1 MVLSLINRAL
11 LHHLLR
17 FNSFFQLL
25 AQFFDL
31 PTTLLHRFA
40 HLLHA
45 LLCLLNTRVAFGL
58 LFCRNLT
65 LLPLLLH
72 TLACF
77 SNTLLVA
84 LHLQLLFFQFL
95 LGFRTTLFGSLPGF
109 GGTLL
114 PKLPTRHFLI
124 TAFAS
129 LLYLFFALFQVFIL
143 TLYLVFAPLI
153 QVLSFLSHH
162 LGSLFGLLGHHLS
175 SFFHFLGSLL
185 GSLFGLFQQTLTFS
199 LALTL
204 CKSKRGSQNKG
215 QRSEE
220 RRVGKECRSRMS
232 SADEQEN

>member
-31 PTTLLHRFA
+31 TTTLTHRFA

-45 LLCLLNTRVAFGL
+45 LLGLLNTLVAFGL
-58 LFCRNLT
+58 LFCRNLA

-72 TLACF
+72 TLTGF
-77 SNTLLVA
+77 GNTLFVT

-95 LGFRTTLFGSLPGF
+95 LGFRTTLFGTLSGF
-109 GGTLL
+109 GSTLL
-114 PKLPTRHFLI
+114 PKLPTRNFLI
-124 TAFAS
+124 PAFAF

-153 QVLSFLSHH
+153 QVLSFFSHH
-162 LGSLFGLLGHHLS
+162 LGSLFGL
-175 SFFHFLGSLL
+175 FH
-185 GSLFGLFQQTLTFS
+185 
-199 LALTL
+199 
-204 CKSKRGSQNKG
+204 KRLI
-215 QRSEE
+215 
-220 RRVGKECRSRMS
+220 
-232 SADEQEN
+232 